1 MGQEEGNK
9 AECLQIKQ
17 MKNNQRDGKWAQGN
31 EDYHKTLSSQKRHEM
46 KWNGNNR
53 EKNNADK

>member
-17 MKNNQRDGKWAQGN
+17 MKNNQMSTRERRLPQNTEQPKETQN
-31 EDYHKTLSSQKRHEM
+31 EM
-46 KWNGNNR
+46 KR
-53 EKNNADK
+53 